1 MTFEQRKARAI
12 AIMESKKMWRSNY
25 APPLLRILWKMGF
38 KIPPFPFASFWQ
50 IAIPSG
56 IWFGPAWGLLMW
68 FIVWR
73 HEDMPPVL
81 AIISGIS
88 AGILFGVLMAA
99 CHRWI
104 KKRNNLPDWDSLD

>member
-1 MTFEQRKARAI
+1 
-12 AIMESKKMWRSNY
+12 
-25 APPLLRILWKMGF
+25 
-38 KIPPFPFASFWQ
+38 
-50 IAIPSG
+50 
-56 IWFGPAWGLLMW
+56 MW